1 MGEHVTD
8 AELAQWD
15 ESPLG
20 GEFSPREVN
29 RKVRALVA
37 EVRRLRAENQVLGDN
52 VLESSRGFVRGYAMG
67 GRANIAA
74 VEQADAAGYARA
86 ERDVVAHVEA
96 VVARHA
102 LNRDR
107 HSDGTDAEQA
117 FSFRAAMCMAAAEEI
132 AVHLKSGAHRGA
144 AKNEA
149 PRGEGE

>member
-86 ERDVVAHVEA
+86 ERDVVAWLRA
-96 VVARHA
+96 TSRKSRHA
-102 LNRDR
+102 TGASSLNWAAKDI
-107 HSDGTDAEQA
+107 EQ
-117 FSFRAAMCMAAAEEI
+117 
-132 AVHLKSGAHRGA
+132 GAHRGA
-144 AKNEA
+144 AKDEA
-149 PRGEGE
+149 PRGGSEGPDATE

>member
-1 MGEHVTD
+1 MGELTEEVLR
-8 AELAQWD
+8 EWD

-86 ERDVVAHVEA
+86 ERDVVAWLRQRADDMGDGRDELSRDEA
-96 VVARHA
+96 VSQGTVYVA
-102 LNRDR
+102 
-107 HSDGTDAEQA
+107 SDNIEQ
-117 FSFRAAMCMAAAEEI
+117 
-132 AVHLKSGAHRGA
+132 GAHRGA
-144 AKNEA
+144 AKDEA